1 MPDMNSYH
9 FLQHVT
15 HQIRIPVIMMCFD
28 QSTTPSLV
36 MKAIEKGACG
46 YWIKPLSEGQIK
58 NIWQHVVRK
67 VLKENNQHDQVLEI
81 LNVLKKKEGKEVSSQ
96 PSISKPKKLF
106 SVIEAVASSRKR
118 VLLPK
123 KNIRNS
129 LQFSS
134 ELHRTLHGFI
144 VFEVAWNNVRGI
156 NYFNELQTD
165 TSLAI
170 EAKLMKRWEF
180 DNIAQSASCM
190 SSWFSGTLSEQLLL
204 KEHLDSSSG
213 EIFYDASRIL
223 LSGDLSERQA
233 LVEAEGISSDVSKN
247 TTTQSPFEFCN
258 VLQKGNKRLGLKAFG
273 ETFKVIGNPLK
284 PILNLRRNIAL
295 HHHSPDNPSILF
307 RKGFTHQSQRQ
318 FIPTSKFRVIRVV
331 AIPLE
336 PDPVESAEYRKELAE
351 CFGFNQIGEPL
362 PETVTLKDIIT
373 SLPKKVFEIDDVKAW
388 KTVLISTTSYALGLL
403 MISKA
408 PWYLLPL
415 GWAWTGTAVTG
426 FFVIGHD
433 CAHKS
438 FLTNKLVEYIVGT
451 LAFLPPIYPYEPWRF
466 KYDKHHAKMNMLKED
481 TAWQPVWKDEFESN
495 PLLRKAIINGYG
507 PFRCWM
513 SIAHLLVVHFDLTRF
528 RPNETNREK
537 ISLACVFAFTAIGW
551 PSIIYKTGIMRWSSQ
566 R

>member
-1 MPDMNSYH
+1 MNSYH

-15 HQIRIPVIMMCFD
+15 QQIRIPVIMMCVD

-96 PSISKPKKLF
+96 PSI
-106 SVIEAVASSRKR
+106 I
-118 VLLPK
+118 
-123 KNIRNS
+123 
-129 LQFSS
+129 
-134 ELHRTLHGFI
+134 
-144 VFEVAWNNVRGI
+144 AWNNVHGI

-180 DNIAQSASCM
+180 DNIAQSVSYM

-204 KEHLDSSSG
+204 KEHLDSASR

-233 LVEAEGISSDVSKN
+233 LVEAEGISSDVSVCDKYLAK
-247 TTTQSPFEFCN
+247 TAE
-258 VLQKGNKRLGLKAFG
+258 LL
-273 ETFKVIGNPLK
+273 
-284 PILNLRRNIAL
+284 
-295 HHHSPDNPSILF
+295 
-307 RKGFTHQSQRQ
+307 
-318 FIPTSKFRVIRVV
+318 TSKCMT
-331 AIPLE
+331 A
-336 PDPVESAEYRKELAE
+336 PVEYAEYRKELAE
-351 CFGFNQIGEPL
+351 RYDFNQIGEPL
-362 PETVTLKDIIT
+362 PETVTLKDVIT
-373 SLPKKVFEIDDVKAW
+373 SLSKKVFEIDDVKAW
-388 KTVLISTTSYALGLL
+388 KTVLISATSYALGLL

-415 GWAWTGTAVTG
+415 AWAWTGTAVNG

-438 FLTNKLVEYIVGT
+438 FLTNKLVEDIVGT
-451 LAFLPPIYPYEPWRF
+451 LAFY
-466 KYDKHHAKMNMLKED
+466 H
-481 TAWQPVWKDEFESN
+481 
-495 PLLRKAIINGYG
+495 
-507 PFRCWM
+507 
-513 SIAHLLVVHFDLTRF
+513 
-528 RPNETNREK
+528 
-537 ISLACVFAFTAIGW
+537 
-551 PSIIYKTGIMRWSSQ
+551 
-566 R
+566 

>member
-15 HQIRIPVIMMCFD
+15 QQIRIPVIMMCVD

-46 YWIKPLSEGQIK
+46 YWIKPLSE
-58 NIWQHVVRK
+58 
-67 VLKENNQHDQVLEI
+67 
-81 LNVLKKKEGKEVSSQ
+81 
-96 PSISKPKKLF
+96 
-106 SVIEAVASSRKR
+106 
-118 VLLPK
+118 
-123 KNIRNS
+123 
-129 LQFSS
+129 
-134 ELHRTLHGFI
+134 
-144 VFEVAWNNVRGI
+144 VAWNNVHGI

-180 DNIAQSASCM
+180 DNIAQSVSYM

-204 KEHLDSSSG
+204 KEHLDSASG

-233 LVEAEGISSDVSKN
+233 LVEAEGISSDVSVCDKYLAKTAELLTSKCMTGCNRTGNKN

-258 VLQKGNKRLGLKAFG
+258 VLQKGKKRLGLKAFA

-284 PILNLRRNIAL
+284 PILNLRRNIAI
-295 HHHSPDNPSILF
+295 HHHSPGNPSILF

-318 FIPTSKFRVIRVV
+318 FIPTSKFRVIRAV

-336 PDPVESAEYRKELAE
+336 PAPVEYAEYRKELAE
-351 CFGFNQIGEPL
+351 RYDFNQIGEPL
-362 PETVTLKDIIT
+362 PETLTLKDVIT
-373 SLPKKVFEIDDVKAW
+373 SLSKKVFEIDDVKAW
-388 KTVLISTTSYALGLL
+388 KTVLISATSYTLGLL

-408 PWYLLPL
+408 PWYLLPQA
-415 GWAWTGTAVTG
+415 WAWTGTAVNG

-438 FLTNKLVEYIVGT
+438 FLTNKLVEDIVGT
-451 LAFLPPIYPYEPWRF
+451 LAFY
-466 KYDKHHAKMNMLKED
+466 H
-481 TAWQPVWKDEFESN
+481 
-495 PLLRKAIINGYG
+495 
-507 PFRCWM
+507 
-513 SIAHLLVVHFDLTRF
+513 
-528 RPNETNREK
+528 
-537 ISLACVFAFTAIGW
+537 
-551 PSIIYKTGIMRWSSQ
+551 
-566 R
+566 